1 MYLVRLS
8 HAEQILKFSPK
19 TVAGNRLLSV
29 FLGTSH
35 QKKYLPRKKPTA
47 NKKDWSER
55 VDFFYVWRESHEQH
69 CRGQSDCKVTS
80 VLWRLIGCCCL
91 VKVPQETINA
101 LVNARKVRHVIR
113 VAIKKMP
120 PRLIILLPIG
130 FSSYNLLPKFFF
142 LYYSLEIALYRII
155 KKKPM
160 QCEPCQS
167 CCLIVRDRPDATKSS
182 TLFLRAHVLWTGM
195 CTVCMRSRP
204 NNNAHRWGKK
214 GARPPPTR
222 LAQIDAP
229 RSCCR
234 FPQNKTKRRRKK
246 LPKRSWLMD
255 AKLSLFKFEKDI
267 FPFCFPFPPKIAL
280 T

>member
-113 VAIKKMP
+113 VAIKKCHQD
-120 PRLIILLPIG
+120 LLYCCQLA
-130 FSSYNLLPKFFF
+130 SLATTYYLNFFF
-142 LYYSLEIALYRII
+142 Y
-155 KKKPM
+155 
-160 QCEPCQS
+160 
-167 CCLIVRDRPDATKSS
+167 T
-182 TLFLRAHVLWTGM
+182 TH
-195 CTVCMRSRP
+195 
-204 NNNAHRWGKK
+204 
-214 GARPPPTR
+214 
-222 LAQIDAP
+222 
-229 RSCCR
+229 
-234 FPQNKTKRRRKK
+234 
-246 LPKRSWLMD
+246 
-255 AKLSLFKFEKDI
+255 
-267 FPFCFPFPPKIAL
+267 
-280 T
+280 